1 MTKADLYHAR
11 DRLREVTQ
19 LRERLDTME
28 GGIYSPKG
36 QQLSRTPRGGGGGRT
51 MEDIVAAHG
60 KLQERYYRQLREL
73 LQLQLE
79 IEQACIPL
87 PPMER
92 MVIRARYVEGKSWDV
107 VAKDIGYEAAQTHRF
122 HSNALRLL
130 AAV

>member
-1 MTKADLYHAR
+1 MTKADLYRAR

-28 GGIYSPKG
+28 SGIYSPKG

-60 KLQERYYRQLREL
+60 KLQDRYYQGLLEL
-73 LQLQLE
+73 LQLQYD

-92 MVIRARYVEGKSWDV
+92 MVIRARYIEGKSWDV
-107 VAKDIGYEAAQTHRF
+107 VARDIGYEAAQTHRV
-122 HSNALRLL
+122 HSSALRLL